1 MKLYIVGN
9 GFDLNHGRKTSY
21 WDYRNH
27 LLEKYPDLVNKFD
40 TMEHTR
46 GAEVDVNSRSG
57 SACEKVGDSAAVLTV
72 VGDGNGQ
79 AWKKAFS
86 S

>member
-46 GAEVDVNSRSG
+46 GAEVDMNSV
-57 SACEKVGDSAAVLTV
+57 SA
-72 VGDGNGQ
+72 
-79 AWKKAFS
+79 
-86 S
+86 

>member
-40 TMEHTR
+40 TMEHT
-46 GAEVDVNSRSG
+46 SI
-57 SACEKVGDSAAVLTV
+57 
-72 VGDGNGQ
+72 
-79 AWKKAFS
+79 S
-86 S
+86 SFN

>member
-40 TMEHTR
+40 TMEHTTPILLP
-46 GAEVDVNSRSG
+46 SG
-57 SACEKVGDSAAVLTV
+57 ECLAVV
-72 VGDGNGQ
+72 VYIR
-79 AWKKAFS
+79 
-86 S
+86 